1 MDFGALSPSFRMED
15 VSFTYPHAERP
26 ALDRVNLHIEPG
38 ERVGIIGPMGSGK
51 STLSR
56 LLIGLYQPSGG
67 AVKFGGVDIRQMP
80 SSDLRSRVGVLP
92 QDVVLF
98 YGTVR
103 DNIALG
109 DPSIND
115 HLILRAASLAGV
127 TDFLRHNPAEIG
139 RASCR
144 ERVSTTV

>member
-1 MDFGALSPSFRMED
+1 MS
-15 VSFTYPHAERP
+15 HAERP

-127 TDFLRHNPAEIG
+127 TDFLRHNPAGFAAQVGEQGKALSGGQRQEIG

-144 ERVSTTV
+144 ERV